1 MSFCWYLTKRV
12 VLSCALI
19 SCAVSPLTAAEPGNR
34 ESQPIPAFVY
44 PVAWRQSTPEPKP
57 AAGSSE
63 VAAQKHRADWMSEGS
78 FGLMVHYLMSPA
90 GGTPEEKT
98 ADFNKIVDAFDVPQ
112 FLQQFNSTGAD
123 WLIFT
128 IGQNTSYYNS
138 PNSFLDA
145 RQPGHTPRRD
155 LVLEIAT
162 GLKAAGKR
170 FIAYLPAE
178 LAGPENLQ
186 QAFGWNKE
194 DPRQVAFQPNYQAFI
209 RAYSLQYGKNCD
221 GWWFDGCYEWP
232 VFPNQNLD
240 FAGYIAATRA
250 GNPDAI
256 TAFNDGAFCVGKIKP
271 VTPLEDYHAGEIH
284 TLVEGQVALGW
295 WKNNPKPYLPDGR
308 FVEGVQWHGLL
319 PVDSTFCGPELP
331 DQHYDD
337 ATLIRLLK
345 AVKSVGGA
353 LTFNLPIAVT
363 GVVPETSI
371 SQMQR
376 LGQAIGAKTSEKKP

>member
-1 MSFCWYLTKRV
+1 MNRFLRAKTYK
-12 VLSCALI
+12 VLSFGLI
-19 SCAVSPLTAAEPGNR
+19 ASAVAVLSAAESGR
-34 ESQPIPAFVY
+34 RASQPVLASFPQLV
-44 PVAWRQSTPEPKP
+44 VQSPRPEPET
-57 AAGSSE
+57 ARGTGEA
-63 VAAQKHRADWMSEGS
+63 VAEKHRADWMSQGS
-78 FGLMVHYLMSPA
+78 FGIMVHYLLSPT

-98 ADFNKIVDAFDVPQ
+98 ADFNRTLDAFNVSA
-112 FLQQFNSTGAD
+112 FLQQFTSTGAD

-145 RQPGHTPRRD
+145 RLPGHTPRRD

-162 GLKAAGKR
+162 GVKAAGKR
-170 FIAYLPAE
+170 FIAYMPAE
-178 LAGPENLQ
+178 LSAPADLHQ
-186 QAFGWNKE
+186 TFGWRTD
-194 DPRQVAFQPNYQAFI
+194 DPRQAAFQPNYQAFI
-209 RAYSLQYGKNCD
+209 RAFSVQYGKNCD

-240 FAGYIAATRA
+240 FAGYISAARA

-284 TLVEGQVALGW
+284 TLVNGQVALGW
-295 WKNNPKPYLPDGR
+295 WQNNPKPYLPEGR

-319 PVDSTFCGPELP
+319 PVDSTFCGPALP

-337 ATLIRLLK
+337 ATLIKLLK

-353 LTFNLPIAVT
+353 MTFNLPIGRD

-371 SQMQR
+371 AQMQR
-376 LGQAIGAKTSEKKP
+376 LGRAIGVKPANNNP